1 LWSIGNAS
9 EKSFNLN
16 GAQVEIVLAT
26 RNKGKIR
33 ELERIFA
40 ITLPNV
46 QLLGTDAFP
55 ELSDVAETEDT
66 FEGNALLK
74 ARAVSRFT
82 NLPAI
87 ADDSGLSVD
96 YLGGEPGIF
105 SARYSG
111 VHGDDRGNLEK
122 VLNEMV
128 GVVNRRAQFV
138 CAAAFVAPGGYE
150 RVLRAEMVGDL
161 IEAPRGEK
169 GFGYD
174 PIFIPI
180 GFSQTTGEMSP
191 ELKDSISHRGKA
203 MRALAEE
210 ISQERDKWT

>member
-1 LWSIGNAS
+1 M
-9 EKSFNLN
+9 
-16 GAQVEIVLAT
+16 EIVLAT

-40 ITLPNV
+40 STLPGV
-46 QLLGTDAFP
+46 KLLGTDAFP
-55 ELSDVAETEDT
+55 DLADVAETEDT

-74 ARAVSRFT
+74 ARAVSHFT

-87 ADDSGLSVD
+87 ADDSGLAVD
-96 YLGGEPGIF
+96 HLGGAPGIF

-111 VHGDDRGNLEK
+111 VHGDDQANLNK
-122 VLNEMV
+122 VLHEMD
-128 GVVNRRAQFV
+128 GVSNRKAQFV
-138 CAAAFVAPGGYE
+138 CAAAFVAPRGYE
-150 RVLRAEMVGDL
+150 LVLRAEMVGNL
-161 IEAPRGEK
+161 IDAPRGEK

-180 GFSQTTGEMSP
+180 GFNQTTGEMDP

-203 MRALAEE
+203 MRELAEE
-210 ISQERDKWT
+210 ISREREKWF

>member
-1 LWSIGNAS
+1 M
-9 EKSFNLN
+9 
-16 GAQVEIVLAT
+16 EIVLAT

-40 ITLPNV
+40 ITLPGV
-46 QLLGTDAFP
+46 KLLGTDAFP
-55 ELSDVAETEDT
+55 DLADVAETEDT

-74 ARAVSRFT
+74 ARAVSHFT

-87 ADDSGLSVD
+87 ADDSGLAVD
-96 YLGGEPGIF
+96 HLGGAPGIF

-111 VHGDDRGNLEK
+111 VHGDDQANLNR
-122 VLNEMV
+122 VLHEMD
-128 GVVNRRAQFV
+128 GITNRKAQFV
-138 CAAAFVAPGGYE
+138 CAAAFVAPRGYE
-150 RVLRAEMVGDL
+150 IVLRAEVVGNL
-161 IEAPRGEK
+161 IDAPRGEK

-180 GFSQTTGEMSP
+180 GFKQTTGEMDP

-203 MRALAEE
+203 MRELAEE
-210 ISQERDKWT
+210 ISREREKWF

>member
-1 LWSIGNAS
+1 M
-9 EKSFNLN
+9 
-16 GAQVEIVLAT
+16 EIVLAT

-40 ITLPNV
+40 STLPGV
-46 QLLGTDAFP
+46 KLLGTDAFP
-55 ELSDVAETEDT
+55 DLADVAETEDT

-74 ARAVSRFT
+74 ARAVSHFT

-87 ADDSGLSVD
+87 ADDSGLAVD
-96 YLGGEPGIF
+96 HLGGAPGIF

-111 VHGDDRGNLEK
+111 VHGDDQANLNK
-122 VLNEMV
+122 VLHEMD
-128 GVVNRRAQFV
+128 GVSNRKAQFV
-138 CAAAFVAPGGYE
+138 CAAAFVAPWGYE
-150 RVLRAEMVGDL
+150 LVLRAEMVGNL
-161 IEAPRGEK
+161 IDAPRGEK

-180 GFSQTTGEMSP
+180 GFNQTTGEMDP

-203 MRALAEE
+203 MRELAEE
-210 ISQERDKWT
+210 ISREREKWF

>member
-1 LWSIGNAS
+1 M
-9 EKSFNLN
+9 
-16 GAQVEIVLAT
+16 EIVLAT

-40 ITLPNV
+40 SNLPGV
-46 QLLGTDAFP
+46 KLLGTDAFP
-55 ELSDVAETEDT
+55 DLADVAETEDT

-74 ARAVSRFT
+74 ARAVSHFT

-87 ADDSGLSVD
+87 ADDSGLAVD
-96 YLGGEPGIF
+96 HLEGAPGIF

-111 VHGDDRGNLEK
+111 VHGDDQANLNK
-122 VLNEMV
+122 VLHEMD
-128 GVVNRRAQFV
+128 GVSNRKAQFV
-138 CAAAFVAPGGYE
+138 CAAAFVAPRGYE
-150 RVLRAEMVGDL
+150 LVLRAEMVGNL
-161 IEAPRGEK
+161 IDAPRGEK

-180 GFSQTTGEMSP
+180 GFNQTTGEMDP

-203 MRALAEE
+203 MRELAEE
-210 ISQERDKWT
+210 ISREREKWF

>member
-1 LWSIGNAS
+1 M
-9 EKSFNLN
+9 
-16 GAQVEIVLAT
+16 EIVLAT

-40 ITLPNV
+40 SNLPGV
-46 QLLGTDAFP
+46 KLLSTDAFP
-55 ELSDVAETEDT
+55 DLADVAETEDT

-74 ARAVSRFT
+74 ARAVSHFT

-87 ADDSGLSVD
+87 ADDSGLAVD
-96 YLGGEPGIF
+96 HLGGAPGIF

-111 VHGDDRGNLEK
+111 VHGDDQANLNK
-122 VLNEMV
+122 VLHEMD
-128 GVVNRRAQFV
+128 GVSNRKAQFV
-138 CAAAFVAPGGYE
+138 CAAAFVAPRGYE
-150 RVLRAEMVGDL
+150 LVLRAEMVGNL
-161 IEAPRGEK
+161 IDAPRGEK

-180 GFSQTTGEMSP
+180 GFNQTTGEMDP

-203 MRALAEE
+203 MRELAEE
-210 ISQERDKWT
+210 ISREREKWF

>member
-1 LWSIGNAS
+1 M
-9 EKSFNLN
+9 
-16 GAQVEIVLAT
+16 EIVLAT

-40 ITLPNV
+40 SNLPGV
-46 QLLGTDAFP
+46 KLLGTDAFP
-55 ELSDVAETEDT
+55 DLADVAETEDT

-74 ARAVSRFT
+74 ARAVSHFT

-87 ADDSGLSVD
+87 ADDSGLAVD
-96 YLGGEPGIF
+96 HLGGAPGIF

-111 VHGDDRGNLEK
+111 VHGDDQANLNK
-122 VLNEMV
+122 VLHEMD
-128 GVVNRRAQFV
+128 GVSNRRAQFV
-138 CAAAFVAPGGYE
+138 CAAAFVAPQGYE
-150 RVLRAEMVGDL
+150 IVLRAEMVGNL
-161 IEAPRGEK
+161 IDAPRGEK

-180 GFSQTTGEMSP
+180 GFNQTTGEMDP

-203 MRALAEE
+203 MRELAEE
-210 ISQERDKWT
+210 ISREREKWF

>member
-1 LWSIGNAS
+1 M
-9 EKSFNLN
+9 
-16 GAQVEIVLAT
+16 EIVLAT

-40 ITLPNV
+40 STLPGV
-46 QLLGTDAFP
+46 KLLGTDAFP
-55 ELSDVAETEDT
+55 DLADVAETEDT

-74 ARAVSRFT
+74 ARAVSHFT

-87 ADDSGLSVD
+87 ADDSGLAVD
-96 YLGGEPGIF
+96 HLGGAPGIF

-111 VHGDDRGNLEK
+111 VHGDDQANLNK
-122 VLNEMV
+122 VLHEMD
-128 GVVNRRAQFV
+128 GVSNRRAQFV
-138 CAAAFVAPGGYE
+138 CAAAFVAPQGYE
-150 RVLRAEMVGDL
+150 IVLRAEMVGNL
-161 IEAPRGEK
+161 IDAPRGEK

-180 GFSQTTGEMSP
+180 GFNQTTGEMDP

-203 MRALAEE
+203 MRELAEE
-210 ISQERDKWT
+210 ISREREKWF

>member
-1 LWSIGNAS
+1 M
-9 EKSFNLN
+9 
-16 GAQVEIVLAT
+16 EIVLAT

-40 ITLPNV
+40 SNLPGV
-46 QLLGTDAFP
+46 KLLGTDAFP
-55 ELSDVAETEDT
+55 DLADVAETEDT

-74 ARAVSRFT
+74 ARAVSHFT

-87 ADDSGLSVD
+87 ADDSGLAVD
-96 YLGGEPGIF
+96 HLGGAPGIF

-111 VHGDDRGNLEK
+111 VHGDDQANLNK
-122 VLNEMV
+122 VLHEMD
-128 GVVNRRAQFV
+128 GVSNRKARFV
-138 CAAAFVAPGGYE
+138 CAAAFVAPRGYE
-150 RVLRAEMVGDL
+150 LVLRAEMVGNL
-161 IEAPRGEK
+161 IDAPRGEK

-180 GFSQTTGEMSP
+180 GFNQTTGEMDP

-203 MRALAEE
+203 MRELAEE
-210 ISQERDKWT
+210 ISREREKWF

>member
-1 LWSIGNAS
+1 M
-9 EKSFNLN
+9 
-16 GAQVEIVLAT
+16 EIVLAT

-40 ITLPNV
+40 STLPGV
-46 QLLGTDAFP
+46 KLLGTDAFP
-55 ELSDVAETEDT
+55 DLADVAETEDT

-74 ARAVSRFT
+74 ARAVSHFT

-87 ADDSGLSVD
+87 ADDSGLAVD
-96 YLGGEPGIF
+96 HLGGAPGIF

-111 VHGDDRGNLEK
+111 VHGDDQANLNK
-122 VLNEMV
+122 VLHEMY
-128 GVVNRRAQFV
+128 GVTNRRAQFV
-138 CAAAFVAPGGYE
+138 CAAAFVAPRGYE
-150 RVLRAEMVGDL
+150 LVLRAEMVGNL
-161 IEAPRGEK
+161 IDAPRGEK

-180 GFSQTTGEMSP
+180 GFNQTTGEMDP

-203 MRALAEE
+203 MRELAEE
-210 ISQERDKWT
+210 ISREREKWF

>member
-1 LWSIGNAS
+1 M
-9 EKSFNLN
+9 
-16 GAQVEIVLAT
+16 EIVLAT

-40 ITLPNV
+40 STLPGV
-46 QLLGTDAFP
+46 KLLGTDAFP
-55 ELSDVAETEDT
+55 DLADVAETEDS

-74 ARAVSRFT
+74 ARAVSHFT

-87 ADDSGLSVD
+87 ADDSGLAVD
-96 YLGGEPGIF
+96 HLGGAPGIF

-111 VHGDDRGNLEK
+111 VHGDDQANLNK
-122 VLNEMV
+122 VLHEMD
-128 GVVNRRAQFV
+128 GVSNRKAQFV
-138 CAAAFVAPGGYE
+138 CAAAFVAPRGYE
-150 RVLRAEMVGDL
+150 LVLRAEMVGNL
-161 IEAPRGEK
+161 IDAPRGEK

-180 GFSQTTGEMSP
+180 GFNQTTGEMDP

-203 MRALAEE
+203 MRELAEE
-210 ISQERDKWT
+210 ISREREKWF

>member
-1 LWSIGNAS
+1 
-9 EKSFNLN
+9 
-16 GAQVEIVLAT
+16 VEIVLAT

-40 ITLPNV
+40 SNLPGV
-46 QLLGTDAFP
+46 KLLGTDAFP
-55 ELSDVAETEDT
+55 DLADVAETEDT

-74 ARAVSRFT
+74 ARAVSHFT

-87 ADDSGLSVD
+87 ADDSGLAVD
-96 YLGGEPGIF
+96 HLGGAPGIF

-111 VHGDDRGNLEK
+111 VHGDDQANLNK
-122 VLNEMV
+122 VLHEMD
-128 GVVNRRAQFV
+128 GVSNRRAQFV
-138 CAAAFVAPGGYE
+138 CAAAFVAPRGYE
-150 RVLRAEMVGDL
+150 LVLRAEMVGNL
-161 IEAPRGEK
+161 IDAPRGEK

-180 GFSQTTGEMSP
+180 GFNQTTGEMDP

-203 MRALAEE
+203 MRELAEE
-210 ISQERDKWT
+210 ISREREKWF

>member
-1 LWSIGNAS
+1 M
-9 EKSFNLN
+9 
-16 GAQVEIVLAT
+16 EIVLAT

-40 ITLPNV
+40 ITLPGV
-46 QLLGTDAFP
+46 KLLGTDAFP
-55 ELSDVAETEDT
+55 DLADVAETEDT

-74 ARAVSRFT
+74 ARAVSHFT

-87 ADDSGLSVD
+87 ADDSGLAVD
-96 YLGGEPGIF
+96 HLGGAPGIF

-111 VHGDDRGNLEK
+111 VHGDDQANLNR
-122 VLNEMV
+122 VLHEMD
-128 GVVNRRAQFV
+128 GITNRKAQFV
-138 CAAAFVAPGGYE
+138 CAAAFVAPRGYE
-150 RVLRAEMVGDL
+150 IVLRAEVVGNL
-161 IEAPRGEK
+161 IDAPRGEK

-180 GFSQTTGEMSP
+180 GFNQTTGEMDP

-203 MRALAEE
+203 MRELAEE
-210 ISQERDKWT
+210 ISREREKWF

>member
-1 LWSIGNAS
+1 M
-9 EKSFNLN
+9 
-16 GAQVEIVLAT
+16 EIVLAT

-40 ITLPNV
+40 ITLPGV
-46 QLLGTDAFP
+46 KLLGTDAFP
-55 ELSDVAETEDT
+55 DLADVAETEDT

-74 ARAVSRFT
+74 ARAVSHFT

-87 ADDSGLSVD
+87 ADDSGLAVD
-96 YLGGEPGIF
+96 HLGGAPGIF

-111 VHGDDRGNLEK
+111 VHGDDQANLNK
-122 VLNEMV
+122 VLREMD
-128 GVVNRRAQFV
+128 GVTNRKAQFV
-138 CAAAFVAPGGYE
+138 CAAAFVAPRGYE
-150 RVLRAEMVGDL
+150 LVLRAEMVGNL
-161 IEAPRGEK
+161 IDAPRGEK

-180 GFSQTTGEMSP
+180 GFNQTTGEMDP

-203 MRALAEE
+203 MRELAEE
-210 ISQERDKWT
+210 ISRERDKWF

>member
-1 LWSIGNAS
+1 M
-9 EKSFNLN
+9 
-16 GAQVEIVLAT
+16 EIVLAT

-40 ITLPNV
+40 STLPGV
-46 QLLGTDAFP
+46 KLLGTDAFP
-55 ELSDVAETEDT
+55 DLADVAETEDT

-74 ARAVSRFT
+74 ARAVSHFT

-87 ADDSGLSVD
+87 ADDSGLAVD
-96 YLGGEPGIF
+96 HLGGAPGIF

-111 VHGDDRGNLEK
+111 VHGDDQANLNK
-122 VLNEMV
+122 VLREMD
-128 GVVNRRAQFV
+128 GVSNRKAQFV
-138 CAAAFVAPGGYE
+138 CAAAFVAPRGYE
-150 RVLRAEMVGDL
+150 IVLRAEMVGNL
-161 IEAPRGEK
+161 IDAPRGEK

-180 GFSQTTGEMSP
+180 GFNQTTGEMDP

-203 MRALAEE
+203 MRELAEE
-210 ISQERDKWT
+210 ISREREKWF